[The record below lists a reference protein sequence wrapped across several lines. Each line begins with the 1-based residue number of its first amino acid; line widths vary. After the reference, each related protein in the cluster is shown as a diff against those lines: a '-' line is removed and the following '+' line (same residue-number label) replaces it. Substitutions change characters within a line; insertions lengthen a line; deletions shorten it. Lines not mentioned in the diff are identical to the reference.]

1 MCDCYGHGKYWQI
14 NGNYV
19 VLMDFVHNSHSI
31 INAAHADKIPANA
44 ENCGF
49 DPINGKAVT
58 NTFVPLPAEVV
69 EKIEMAFVM
78 NFPDKESIAQ
88 WIRQNYAK
96 NEDKKNW
103 DERLLLMLSDKGKGL
118 FSRKGYT
125 RQAQD
130 CTQRAQYY
138 TRQAQDY
145 TQRAQGYTQRAQ
157 YCTRQA
163 QDYTQLAQDYT
174 RQVQDYTQRAQYC
187 TRRAQD
193 CTGELD
199 EMDLEKFLDYF
210 TEHPNEYWSEKNIP
224 TEEIKPMKEYVVV

>member
-130 CTQRAQYY
+130 CTQ
-138 TRQAQDY
+138 
-145 TQRAQGYTQRAQ
+145 
-157 YCTRQA
+157 
-163 QDYTQLAQDYT
+163 LAQDYT